1 MASQN
6 FILVI
11 AYVLMTWVLQSAN
24 IKALSTVYM
33 SKKKIT
39 VSDSMGSVEI
49 PADALYQAQTQ
60 RALDNF
66 KISSLRLPDAVI
78 QALALIK
85 KACAETNFELGKL
98 DQPRQ
103 QVIQQAAESI
113 ISGSYAD
120 QFAIDVFQT
129 GSGTSSNMNVNEVIA
144 TLASNEDLKVHPND
158 HVNMGQSSNDVFP
171 SAIHIAAALRIHE
184 QLLPALQTLEAALAE
199 RMRQHQQTIK
209 TGRTHLMDA
218 MPVSLAQEISAWAS
232 QLKNDRYR
240 IQTTLTRLQQ
250 LAIGGTAVGTGVNTP
265 VDFGQRVCEKLQA
278 ASGIRFIPMEN
289 LFEGLSTQNT
299 TLELSGQLRVL
310 ATSLTKISNDL
321 RWMNSGPLTG
331 LGEIQLEAL
340 QPGSSI
346 MPAKVNP
353 VIPEAVLMA
362 SAQVIGNDTTISLA
376 AQSGNFQLNVMLPVI
391 AYNLLQ
397 SIEIISNSN
406 LHLAR
411 AIDTFTVNNDA
422 MRQNLAFNPILVTA
436 LNPII
441 GYQQAAEIAK
451 KALRDKRP
459 ILEIALEMTDIEEA
473 RLKTLL
479 DPANLIHNYSEN
491 AD

>member
-1 MASQN
+1 
-6 FILVI
+6 
-11 AYVLMTWVLQSAN
+11 
-24 IKALSTVYM
+24 M

-85 KACAETNFELGKL
+85 KTCAETNCELGKL

-103 QVIQQAAESI
+103 QAIQQAAEAI
-113 ISGSYAD
+113 ISGRHAD

-144 TLASNEDLKVHPND
+144 TLASNQDLGVHPND

-171 SAIHIAAALRIHE
+171 SAIHVAAALKIHE
-184 QLLPALQTLEAALAE
+184 QLLPAMQTLEAALVE

-250 LAIGGTAVGTGVNTP
+250 LAIGGTAVGTGINTP
-265 VDFGQRVCEKLQA
+265 PDFGQRVCDKLQT
-278 ASGIRFIPMEN
+278 ASGIRFMPMEN
-289 LFEGLSTQNT
+289 LFEGLSSQNT

-310 ATSLTKISNDL
+310 ATSLTKICNDL

-397 SIEIISNSN
+397 SIEIMSNAN
-406 LHLAR
+406 LHLTR
-411 AIDTFTVNNDA
+411 VIETFTVNNEVMA
-422 MRQNLAFNPILVTA
+422 QNLALNPILITA
-436 LNPII
+436 LNPVI

-451 KALRDKRP
+451 TALREKRP
-459 ILEIALEMTDIEEA
+459 ILEVALEMTNIDEA
-473 RLKTLL
+473 RLKMLL
-479 DPANLIHNYSEN
+479 NPANLVQNHSKN

>member
-1 MASQN
+1 MA
-6 FILVI
+6 
-11 AYVLMTWVLQSAN
+11 
-24 IKALSTVYM
+24 
-33 SKKKIT
+33 KKKIKVT
-39 VSDSMGSVEI
+39 DSMGTVEI

-66 KISSLRLPDAVI
+66 KISSLRLPQEMI
-78 QALALIK
+78 RALALVK
-85 KACAETNFELGKL
+85 KACAETNL
-98 DQPRQ
+98 DLDKIDQARGQ
-103 QVIQQAAESI
+103 AIAQAADLI
-113 ISGSYAD
+113 IAGKHKD
-120 QFAIDVFQT
+120 QFCIDVFQT

-144 TLASNEDLKVHPND
+144 SLASTGALKVHPND

-171 SAIHIAAALRIHE
+171 SSIHIAAAEMIHE
-184 QLLPALQTLEAALAE
+184 QLLPASQMLEIELE
-199 RMRQHQQTIK
+199 KRIEQHRETIK

-218 MPVSLAQEISAWAS
+218 MPISLGQEISGWAS

-240 IQTTLTRLQQ
+240 IQTALSRLQQ
-250 LAIGGTAVGTGVNTP
+250 LAIGGTAVGTGINTP
-265 VDFGQRVCEKLQA
+265 PDFGARVCEKLHLTT
-278 ASGIRFIPMEN
+278 GIRFKQMEN

-299 TLELSGQLRVL
+299 ALEVSGQLRVM
-310 ATSLTKISNDL
+310 ATSLTKICNDL

-362 SAQVIGNDTTISLA
+362 AAQIIGNDSTIALA

-397 SIEIISNSN
+397 SIEILSNAIR
-406 LHLAR
+406 HLVR
-411 AIDTFTVNNDA
+411 VIESMSVNSEN
-422 MRQNLAFNPILVTA
+422 MTQNLSFNPILVTV

-441 GYQQAAEIAK
+441 GYQKAAEIAK
-451 KALRDKRP
+451 AALGQNRP
-459 ILEIALEMTDIEEA
+459 ILEVALEMTDIDEA
-473 RLKTLL
+473 KLRQLL
-479 DPANLIHNYSEN
+479 DPGNLVGNQREEP
-491 AD
+491 D

>member
-1 MASQN
+1 
-6 FILVI
+6 
-11 AYVLMTWVLQSAN
+11 
-24 IKALSTVYM
+24 M
-33 SKKKIT
+33 SKQKIT

-66 KISSLRLPDAVI
+66 KISSLCLPDAVI
-78 QALALIK
+78 HALAAIK
-85 KACAETNFELGKL
+85 KACAETNFELEKL
-98 DQPRQ
+98 DGPRQ
-103 QVIQQAAESI
+103 QAIQQAAESI
-113 ISGSYAD
+113 ISGKHAD
-120 QFAIDVFQT
+120 QFAVDVFQT

-144 TLASNEDLKVHPND
+144 TLASKDELDVHPND

-171 SAIHIAAALRIHE
+171 SAIHVAAALRIHE
-184 QLLPALQTLEAALAE
+184 HLLPALQSLEDALDR
-199 RMRQHQQTIK
+199 RMQQHRQTIK

-265 VDFGQRVCEKLQA
+265 ADFGQRVCDKLQA
-278 ASGIRFIPMEN
+278 ASGIRFVPMDN

-331 LGEIQLEAL
+331 LAEIQLEAI

-362 SAQVIGNDTTISLA
+362 AAQVTGNDTTISLA
-376 AQSGNFQLNVMLPVI
+376 AQSGNFQLN
-391 AYNLLQ
+391 
-397 SIEIISNSN
+397 EIG
-406 LHLAR
+406 R
-411 AIDTFTVNNDA
+411 AHV
-422 MRQNLAFNPILVTA
+422 
-436 LNPII
+436 
-441 GYQQAAEIAK
+441 
-451 KALRDKRP
+451 
-459 ILEIALEMTDIEEA
+459 
-473 RLKTLL
+473 
-479 DPANLIHNYSEN
+479 
-491 AD
+491 

>member
-1 MASQN
+1 
-6 FILVI
+6 
-11 AYVLMTWVLQSAN
+11 
-24 IKALSTVYM
+24 M

-66 KISSLRLPDAVI
+66 KISALRLPDAVI
-78 QALALIK
+78 HALASIK
-85 KACAETNFELGKL
+85 KACAETNFELKKL

-103 QVIQQAAESI
+103 QAIQKAADSI
-113 ISGSYAD
+113 ISGQYSD
-120 QFAIDVFQT
+120 QFTVDVFQT

-144 TLASNEDLKVHPND
+144 TLASNDGLSVHPND

-171 SAIHIAAALRIHE
+171 SAIHIAAARSIHE
-184 QLLPALQTLEAALAE
+184 QLLPAVQTLEAALIE
-199 RMRQHQQTIK
+199 RMQQHQQTIK

-218 MPVSLAQEISAWAS
+218 MPVSLGQEISAWAS

-250 LAIGGTAVGTGVNTP
+250 LAIGGTAVGTGVNTSP
-265 VDFGQRVCEKLQA
+265 DFGQRVCDKLQA
-278 ASGIRFIPMEN
+278 TSGIRFMPMEN
-289 LFEGLSTQNT
+289 LFEGLSAQNT

-353 VIPEAVLMA
+353 VIPEAVLMVA
-362 SAQVIGNDTTISLA
+362 AQVIGNDTTISLA

-397 SIEIISNSN
+397 SIEILSSAN

-411 AIDTFTVNNDA
+411 VIDTFVVNSDA
-422 MRQNLAFNPILVTA
+422 MAQNLAFNPMLVTA
-436 LNPII
+436 LNPVI
-441 GYQQAAEIAK
+441 GYQQAAEVAK
-451 KALRDKRP
+451 TALLQKRP
-459 ILEIALEMTDIEEA
+459 ILEVALEMTNISEA
-473 RLKTLL
+473 RLKELL
-479 DPANLIHNYSEN
+479 NPANLVQNHPEN
-491 AD
+491 TN

>member
-1 MASQN
+1 
-6 FILVI
+6 
-11 AYVLMTWVLQSAN
+11 
-24 IKALSTVYM
+24 M

-66 KISSLRLPDAVI
+66 KISALRLPDAI
-78 QALALIK
+78 IHALASIK
-85 KACAETNFELGKL
+85 KACAETNFELKKL

-103 QVIQQAAESI
+103 QAIQMAADSI
-113 ISGSYAD
+113 ISGQYSD
-120 QFAIDVFQT
+120 QFTVDVFQT

-144 TLASNEDLKVHPND
+144 TLASNDGLSVHPND

-171 SAIHIAAALRIHE
+171 SAIHIAAARSIHE
-184 QLLPALQTLEAALAE
+184 QLLPAVQTLEAALIE
-199 RMRQHQQTIK
+199 RMQQHQQTIK

-218 MPVSLAQEISAWAS
+218 MPVSLGQEISAWAS

-250 LAIGGTAVGTGVNTP
+250 LAIGGTAVGTGVNTSP
-265 VDFGQRVCEKLQA
+265 DFGQRVCDKLQA
-278 ASGIRFIPMEN
+278 TSGIRFMPMEN
-289 LFEGLSTQNT
+289 LFEGLSAQNT

-353 VIPEAVLMA
+353 VIPEAVLMVA
-362 SAQVIGNDTTISLA
+362 AQVIGNDTTISLA

-397 SIEIISNSN
+397 SIEILSSAN

-411 AIDTFTVNNDA
+411 VIDTFVVNSDA
-422 MRQNLAFNPILVTA
+422 MAQNLAFNPMLVTA
-436 LNPII
+436 LNPVI
-441 GYQQAAEIAK
+441 GYQQAAEVAK
-451 KALRDKRP
+451 TALLQKRP
-459 ILEIALEMTDIEEA
+459 ILEVALEMTNISEA
-473 RLKTLL
+473 RLKELL
-479 DPANLIHNYSEN
+479 NPANLVQNHPEN
-491 AD
+491 TN

>member
-1 MASQN
+1 
-6 FILVI
+6 
-11 AYVLMTWVLQSAN
+11 
-24 IKALSTVYM
+24 M
-33 SKKKIT
+33 SKDKIT
-39 VSDSMGSVEI
+39 VSDSMGTVEI

-66 KISSLRLPDAVI
+66 KISPLRLPDAVI
-78 QALALIK
+78 HALASIK
-85 KACAETNFELGKL
+85 KACAETNFELKKL
-98 DQPRQ
+98 DGPRQ
-103 QVIQQAAESI
+103 QAIQRAAESI
-113 ISGSYAD
+113 ISGKHAD
-120 QFAIDVFQT
+120 QFAVDVFQT

-144 TLASNEDLKVHPND
+144 TLASKKKLDVHPND

-171 SAIHIAAALRIHE
+171 SAIHFAAALRIH
-184 QLLPALQTLEAALAE
+184 QHLLPSLQTLEAALDG
-199 RMRQHQQTIK
+199 RMQQHRQTIK

-265 VDFGQRVCEKLQA
+265 ADFGRQVCNKLQA
-278 ASGIRFIPMEN
+278 ASGIRFMQMEN

-310 ATSLTKISNDL
+310 ATSLTKICNDL

-331 LGEIQLEAL
+331 LREIQLEAL

-362 SAQVIGNDTTISLA
+362 AVQVIGNDTTISLA

-397 SIEIISNSN
+397 SIEIISNAN

-411 AIDTFTVNNDA
+411 AIDSFTVNSDVMA
-422 MRQNLAFNPILVTA
+422 QNLAFNPILVTA

-451 KALRDKRP
+451 TALRQKRP
-459 ILEIALEMTDIEEA
+459 ILEVALEMTNIDED
-473 RLKTLL
+473 RLKALL
-479 DPANLIHNYSEN
+479 NPANLVRNHSEN
-491 AD
+491 VD

>member
-1 MASQN
+1 
-6 FILVI
+6 
-11 AYVLMTWVLQSAN
+11 
-24 IKALSTVYM
+24 
-33 SKKKIT
+33 
-39 VSDSMGSVEI
+39 MGTVEI

-60 RALDNF
+60 RALNNF

-78 QALALIK
+78 HALASIK
-85 KACAETNFELGKL
+85 KACAETNFELNKL
-98 DQPRQ
+98 DQPREQ
-103 QVIQQAAESI
+103 AIQRAAESI
-113 ISGSYAD
+113 ISGKFAD
-120 QFAIDVFQT
+120 QFPVDVFQT
-129 GSGTSSNMNVNEVIA
+129 GSGTSSNMNLNEVIA
-144 TLASNEDLKVHPND
+144 TLASSEALSVHPND

-171 SAIHIAAALRIHE
+171 SAIHIAAALKIHE
-184 QLLPALQTLEAALAE
+184 QLLPSLQVLETALVE
-199 RMRQHQQTIK
+199 RMQQHQQTIK

-218 MPVSLAQEISAWAS
+218 MPVSLGQEISAWAS

-250 LAIGGTAVGTGVNTP
+250 LTIGGTAVGTGVNTP
-265 VDFGQRVCEKLQA
+265 ADFGQRVCEKLRIA
-278 ASGIRFIPMEN
+278 NGIRFMPMEN

-310 ATSLTKISNDL
+310 ATSLTKICNDL

-353 VIPEAVLMA
+353 VIPEAVLMVA
-362 SAQVIGNDTTISLA
+362 AQVIGNDTTISLA

-397 SIEIISNSN
+397 SIEIISNAN
-406 LHLAR
+406 LHLAK
-411 AIDTFTVNNDA
+411 AIDSFIVNGDA
-422 MRQNLAFNPILVTA
+422 MAQNLAFNPILVTA
-436 LNPII
+436 LNPVI
-441 GYQQAAEIAK
+441 GYQQAAEVAK
-451 KALRDKRP
+451 TALQQKRP
-459 ILEIALEMTDIEEA
+459 ILEVALEMTNIDES
-473 RLKTLL
+473 RLKELL
-479 DPANLIHNYSEN
+479 DPMSLVQNHSEK

>member
-1 MASQN
+1 
-6 FILVI
+6 
-11 AYVLMTWVLQSAN
+11 
-24 IKALSTVYM
+24 
-33 SKKKIT
+33 
-39 VSDSMGSVEI
+39 MGTVEI

-66 KISSLRLPDAVI
+66 KISSLRLPQAMI
-78 QALALIK
+78 RALALVK
-85 KACAETNFELGKL
+85 KACVETNL
-98 DQPRQ
+98 DLDRIDQDRGRA
-103 QVIQQAAESI
+103 IAQAADLI
-113 ISGSYAD
+113 IAGKHED
-120 QFAIDVFQT
+120 QFGIDVFQT

-144 TLASNEDLKVHPND
+144 SLASTGTLQVHPND

-171 SAIHIAAALRIHE
+171 SAIHIAAAEMIHE
-184 QLLPALQTLEAALAE
+184 QLLPASQMLENALE
-199 RMRQHQQTIK
+199 KRIEQHRETIK

-218 MPVSLAQEISAWAS
+218 MPISLGQEISGWAS

-240 IQTTLTRLQQ
+240 VQTALGRLQQ
-250 LAIGGTAVGTGVNTP
+250 LAIGGTAVGTGVNAP
-265 VDFGQRVCEKLQA
+265 PDFGRLVCEKLHLTT
-278 ASGIRFIPMEN
+278 GIRFKQMEN

-299 TLELSGQLRVL
+299 ALEVSGQLRVM
-310 ATSLTKISNDL
+310 ATSLTKICNDL

-362 SAQVIGNDTTISLA
+362 SAQVVGNDSTIALA

-397 SIEIISNSN
+397 SIEILSNAIR
-406 LHLAR
+406 HLVSV
-411 AIDTFTVNNDA
+411 IESMSVNSKNMA
-422 MRQNLAFNPILVTA
+422 ENLAFNPILVTA

-441 GYQQAAEIAK
+441 GYQKAAEVAK
-451 KALRDKRP
+451 AALDQKRP
-459 ILEIALEMTDIEEA
+459 ILEVALEMTDIDEA
-473 RLKTLL
+473 RLKQLL
-479 DPANLIHNYSEN
+479 DPGKLVEN
-491 AD
+491 QQEEPD

>member
-1 MASQN
+1 
-6 FILVI
+6 
-11 AYVLMTWVLQSAN
+11 VLQSAAVEAYN
-24 IKALSTVYM
+24 STLM
-33 SKKKIT
+33 SKDKIT
-39 VSDSMGSVEI
+39 VSDSMGTVEI

-78 QALALIK
+78 HALASIK
-85 KACAETNFELGKL
+85 KACAETNFELKKL
-98 DQPRQ
+98 DRPRQ
-103 QVIQQAAESI
+103 QAIQRAAESI
-113 ISGSYAD
+113 ISGKHAD
-120 QFAIDVFQT
+120 QFAVDVFQT

-144 TLASNEDLKVHPND
+144 TLASKKKLDVHPND

-171 SAIHIAAALRIHE
+171 SAIHFAAALRIHE
-184 QLLPALQTLEAALAE
+184 HLLPSLQTLEAALDR
-199 RMRQHQQTIK
+199 RMQQHRQTIK

-265 VDFGQRVCEKLQA
+265 ADFGRKVCDKLQA
-278 ASGIRFIPMEN
+278 ASGIRFMQMEN

-310 ATSLTKISNDL
+310 ATSLIKICNDL

-353 VIPEAVLMA
+353 VIPEAVLMVA
-362 SAQVIGNDTTISLA
+362 AQVTGNDTTIFLA

-397 SIEIISNSN
+397 SIEIISNAN

-411 AIDTFTVNNDA
+411 VIDSFTVNSDVMA
-422 MRQNLAFNPILVTA
+422 KNLALNPILVTA

-451 KALRDKRP
+451 TALRQKRP
-459 ILEIALEMTDIEEA
+459 ILEVALEMTNIDED
-473 RLKTLL
+473 RLKALL
-479 DPANLIHNYSEN
+479 NPANLVQNHSEN
-491 AD
+491 ID

>member
-1 MASQN
+1 
-6 FILVI
+6 
-11 AYVLMTWVLQSAN
+11 
-24 IKALSTVYM
+24 M
-33 SKKKIT
+33 SKKTIT
-39 VSDSMGSVEI
+39 VSDSMGTVEI

-60 RALDNF
+60 RALNNF
-66 KISSLRLPDAVI
+66 KISSLCLPDTVI
-78 QALALIK
+78 HALASIK
-85 KACAETNFELGKL
+85 KACAETNLELGKL

-103 QVIQQAAESI
+103 QAIQQAGESI
-113 ISGSYAD
+113 ISGKYAD
-120 QFAIDVFQT
+120 QFSVDVFQT

-144 TLASNEDLKVHPND
+144 TLASSDVLSVHPND

-171 SAIHIAAALRIHE
+171 SAIHIAAALEIHE
-184 QLLPALQTLEAALAE
+184 QLLPSLQTLETALVA
-199 RMRQHQQTIK
+199 RMQQHQQTIK

-218 MPVSLAQEISAWAS
+218 MPVSLGQEISAWAS

-250 LAIGGTAVGTGVNTP
+250 LAIGGTAVGTGINTP
-265 VDFGQRVCEKLQA
+265 ADFGQRVCDKLQT
-278 ASGIRFIPMEN
+278 ASGIRFMPMEN

-299 TLELSGQLRVL
+299 SLELSGQLRVL
-310 ATSLTKISNDL
+310 ATSLTKICNDL

-362 SAQVIGNDTTISLA
+362 AAQVIGNDTTISLA

-397 SIEIISNSN
+397 SIDIISNAN
-406 LHLAR
+406 LHLAK
-411 AIDTFTVNNDA
+411 AIDSFTVNDDA
-422 MRQNLAFNPILVTA
+422 MAQNLALNPILVTA

-441 GYQQAAEIAK
+441 GYQQAAEVAK
-451 KALRDKRP
+451 TALRQKRP
-459 ILEIALEMTDIEEA
+459 ILEIALEMTNIDET
-473 RLKTLL
+473 RLKELL
-479 DPANLIHNYSEN
+479 DPMNLVQNHSEK

>member
-1 MASQN
+1 MA
-6 FILVI
+6 
-11 AYVLMTWVLQSAN
+11 
-24 IKALSTVYM
+24 
-33 SKKKIT
+33 KKKIKVT
-39 VSDSMGSVEI
+39 DSMGTVEI

-66 KISSLRLPDAVI
+66 KISSLRLPQAMI
-78 QALALIK
+78 RALALVK
-85 KACAETNFELGKL
+85 KACVETNL
-98 DQPRQ
+98 DLEKIDQARGQ
-103 QVIQQAAESI
+103 AIAQAADLI
-113 ISGSYAD
+113 IAGKHED
-120 QFAIDVFQT
+120 QFCIDVFQT

-144 TLASNEDLKVHPND
+144 SLASTRALQVHPND

-171 SAIHIAAALRIHE
+171 SAIHIAAAEMIHE
-184 QLLPALQTLEAALAE
+184 QLLPASQMLEIALE
-199 RMRQHQQTIK
+199 KRIEQHRETIK

-218 MPVSLAQEISAWAS
+218 VPISLGQEISGWAS

-240 IQTTLTRLQQ
+240 IQTALSRLQQ
-250 LAIGGTAVGTGVNTP
+250 LAIGGTAVGTGINTP
-265 VDFGQRVCEKLQA
+265 PDFGARVCEKLHLTT
-278 ASGIRFIPMEN
+278 GIRFKQMEN

-299 TLELSGQLRVL
+299 ALEVSGQLRVM
-310 ATSLTKISNDL
+310 ATSLTKICNDL

-362 SAQVIGNDTTISLA
+362 AAQVIGNDSTIALA

-397 SIEIISNSN
+397 SIEILSNAIR
-406 LHLAR
+406 HLVSVIESMSINSENMA
-411 AIDTFTVNNDA
+411 
-422 MRQNLAFNPILVTA
+422 QNLSFNPILVTA

-441 GYQQAAEIAK
+441 GYQKAAEIAK
-451 KALRDKRP
+451 AALGQNRP
-459 ILEIALEMTDIEEA
+459 ILEVALEMTDIDEA
-473 RLKTLL
+473 RLRQLL
-479 DPANLIHNYSEN
+479 DPGNLVGNQRQEP
-491 AD
+491 D

>member
-1 MASQN
+1 
-6 FILVI
+6 
-11 AYVLMTWVLQSAN
+11 
-24 IKALSTVYM
+24 M
-33 SKKKIT
+33 SKKTIT
-39 VSDSMGSVEI
+39 VSDSMGTVEI
-49 PADALYQAQTQ
+49 PAEALYQAQTQ
-60 RALDNF
+60 RALNNF
-66 KISSLRLPDAVI
+66 KISSLRVPDAVI
-78 QALALIK
+78 HALASIK
-85 KACAETNFELGKL
+85 KACAETNFELEKL

-103 QVIQQAAESI
+103 NAAESI
-113 ISGSYAD
+113 LTGQFSD

-144 TLASNEDLKVHPND
+144 TLASTETLNVHPND

-171 SAIHIAAALRIHE
+171 SAIHIAAALQIHE
-184 QLLPALQTLEAALAE
+184 HLLPSLQTLETALAR
-199 RMRQHQQTIK
+199 RMQQHQQTIK

-218 MPVSLAQEISAWAS
+218 MPVSLGQEISAWAS

-250 LAIGGTAVGTGVNTP
+250 LVIGGTAVGTGVNTSA
-265 VDFGQRVCEKLQA
+265 DFGQRVCNKLQS
-278 ASGIRFIPMEN
+278 ASGVRFKPMEN

-299 TLELSGQLRVL
+299 ALELSGQLRVL
-310 ATSLTKISNDL
+310 ATSLTKICNDL

-362 SAQVIGNDTTISLA
+362 AAQVIGNDTTISLA

-397 SIEIISNSN
+397 SIEIISNAN
-406 LHLAR
+406 HHLAKV
-411 AIDTFTVNNDA
+411 IDSFTINDETMA
-422 MRQNLAFNPILVTA
+422 QNLAFNPVLVTA

-441 GYQQAAEIAK
+441 GYQKSAEVAK
-451 KALRDKRP
+451 TALRQKRP
-459 ILEIALEMTDIEEA
+459 ILDVALEMTNIDET
-473 RLKTLL
+473 RLKQLL
-479 DPANLIHNYSEN
+479 NPMNLVHNDSKK